1 MAVTQFQ
8 PPDDLQSSRALSPA
22 GEARRLLCIDDNQCT
37 MRRSTMEEKNK
48 RKAVQ
53 VKLSPPEL
61 NAFQNIMKNVRAK
74 TYSDA
79 IRSMMV
85 DEQLTFSIAK
95 ANGSERKHLA
105 ALLRQ
110 LWASQGRPSML
121 QSLLKVNGTDLN
133 VLNNISDSF
142 QDLDA
147 LVQGVLWN
155 SSNLAN
161 SLNQIAHIVNIANAD
176 DPSDADTWEW
186 VIDALNTIMPAVN
199 DLRTSANEVRQFIRG
214 DGSHDS
220 D

>member
-1 MAVTQFQ
+1 
-8 PPDDLQSSRALSPA
+8 
-22 GEARRLLCIDDNQCT
+22 
-37 MRRSTMEEKNK
+37 MEEKNK

-53 VKLSPPEL
+53 VKLSPPEFKT
-61 NAFQNIMKNVRAK
+61 FQNIMKMMGAK
-74 TYSDA
+74 NYSDA
-79 IRSMMV
+79 IRAMMV
-85 DEQLTFSIAK
+85 DEQLTLSIAK

-105 ALLRQ
+105 TLLRQ

-121 QSLLKVNGTDLN
+121 QSLLKFNGTNLT
-133 VLNNISDSF
+133 VLNQISDNF

-147 LVQGVLWN
+147 LVQGLLWN
-155 SSNLAN
+155 SSNLTN
-161 SLNQIAHIVNIANAD
+161 NLNQVAHIVNVANAE
-176 DPSDADTWEW
+176 DPSDADTWAW

>member
-1 MAVTQFQ
+1 
-8 PPDDLQSSRALSPA
+8 
-22 GEARRLLCIDDNQCT
+22 
-37 MRRSTMEEKNK
+37 MEEKNK

-161 SLNQIAHIVNIANAD
+161 SLNQIAHIVNAD